1 MKANFRASINSDVKL
16 MVDDGIFISYRRDRG
31 SEVAR
36 ICKEFLEGQG
46 FRVFLDVEGL
56 TNGPFDNQLL
66 EQLDKH
72 GHLLLVCSPGCL
84 DRCSENNDWIRQ
96 EVAHA
101 IKLKRNIVPLL
112 LSQFEWPKSETL
124 PEEIRELNRHNAFSY
139 NHEHWD
145 SIKGKF
151 ANHFRTG
158 KLAVQTLPERFI
170 QVFMPQLLKLMAN
183 RKGDVVPAQ
192 TESDFFKVA
201 SENLLG
207 GSSQGETRQMLEEIV
222 QHPSKF
228 ANAVSAATA
237 NQSVDVQDAAKLY
250 FGQVPGTLQQS
261 LRRSGDRTGRTI
273 PNDLPLSKPE
283 DFLRLI
289 PSAMPRFMPGQFPV
303 TGTDLKLIAFLGKG
317 GFGEVWRARHLD
329 RPNDADVVL
338 KFCIDERAARSLIKE
353 VDLLKKIKTKG
364 RHANIVDLLDTHLD
378 CSPPCLEY
386 EFVDGGD
393 LAKLIDDRS
402 MNPLT
407 PKLSPKAVA
416 QIIARI
422 ATPVAFAHQQN
433 IVHRD
438 LKPQNVLVRRTQSDL
453 NSVNFKITDFG
464 IGGLIRT
471 EELKQIQTSSVS
483 AGETLSKGTFTPIYS
498 SRQQQQGASPDK
510 RDDVF
515 ALGVIW
521 YQLLINDLTKEAPS
535 GGGWKVRLRA
545 NGVTDEMLA
554 LLEGCIESDLEDR
567 IPDAQ
572 ILVERL
578 TKIISARP
586 VEPTISQ
593 PVIASPVQLSTTSL
607 EWAEILERHP
617 DSAVVGGQ
625 FIEKIRA
632 TGLPWRVRDKAT
644 GIEMLIVPS
653 GIFEMGQ
660 SVGEPFNRADELP
673 RHTVRISRPFY
684 LGRYPVTQEE
694 WCRVGKI
701 NPSAA
706 KSPRNPVEKISW
718 TDAND
723 YCKQAGLRLPTEAE
737 WEYSCRAGSTGVS
750 YGELEQIGWYSG
762 NSQKLTRQ
770 VGMKLANALGFHDM
784 IGLVWEWCSDFYAS
798 DYYASCAS
806 GVDDP
811 QGPIGGGAHVQRGG
825 SFGNRAVMCR
835 PAVRTSP
842 RTDARL
848 KYHGFRVVREP
859 DAVVAHEV
867 HKKAS
872 ATPGPTVPSVPPA
885 RPARPVAPPP
895 IIRPQKPSSVGT
907 PEQANN
913 NVRAVESASKNES
926 PTPDPKVFWKVF
938 LGCGAFVVLSVLMV
952 FNGNCF
958 IQIVGVISALV
969 WGMGGLSWVYQYW
982 KNRSGSRK

>member
-1 MKANFRASINSDVKL
+1 
-16 MVDDGIFISYRRDRG
+16 MVDDGIFISYRREG
-31 SEVAR
+31 GAEVAR

-46 FRVFLDVEGL
+46 FRVFLDVDGL
-56 TNGPFDNQLL
+56 KNGQFDNQLL

-112 LSQFEWPKSETL
+112 LSQFDWPKSETL
-124 PEEIRELNRHNAFSY
+124 PEEMRELNRHNAFSY

-151 ANHFRTG
+151 ANQFRTG

-183 RKGDVVPAQ
+183 RKGDVVPAL

-201 SENLLG
+201 LENLLG

-578 TKIISARP
+578 TKIISTRP
-586 VEPTISQ
+586 VEPTIAQ
-593 PVIASPVQLSTTSL
+593 PVIA
-607 EWAEILERHP
+607 
-617 DSAVVGGQ
+617 
-625 FIEKIRA
+625 
-632 TGLPWRVRDKAT
+632 
-644 GIEMLIVPS
+644 PS
-653 GIFEMGQ
+653 
-660 SVGEPFNRADELP
+660 
-673 RHTVRISRPFY
+673 
-684 LGRYPVTQEE
+684 
-694 WCRVGKI
+694 
-701 NPSAA
+701 
-706 KSPRNPVEKISW
+706 
-718 TDAND
+718 
-723 YCKQAGLRLPTEAE
+723 
-737 WEYSCRAGSTGVS
+737 
-750 YGELEQIGWYSG
+750 
-762 NSQKLTRQ
+762 
-770 VGMKLANALGFHDM
+770 
-784 IGLVWEWCSDFYAS
+784 
-798 DYYASCAS
+798 
-806 GVDDP
+806 
-811 QGPIGGGAHVQRGG
+811 VQR
-825 SFGNRAVMCR
+825 V
-835 PAVRTSP
+835 VLSP
-842 RTDARL
+842 Q
-848 KYHGFRVVREP
+848 
-859 DAVVAHEV
+859 
-867 HKKAS
+867 
-872 ATPGPTVPSVPPA
+872 
-885 RPARPVAPPP
+885 
-895 IIRPQKPSSVGT
+895 IRPQNLSSVGT

-913 NVRAVESASKNES
+913 NSRAVESASKYVQKIDAIRAENDASINAENEAS
-926 PTPDPKVFWKVF
+926 IKAEKNAAVSRTLGIAGLICFVVPVLGLIMPSWGIVCAVKGINSQKRSQAVAGLRMCILGLLSSLILNVIYIGIINSTPQEGQSSKSSEPSSSNPWSFTVLEQDPDPIVVTDAAARARMTATRLPWKIRDTATGIVMLLVPPGEFMMGSPENEAYRYENETQHRVTISKAFYLSQTEIPQEVWQKVMGANPSEFKCSQNPVETVSWNDCQTFCRATGLRLPSEAEWEYACRAGTTTPFSFGTTITPLQVNYEGNKAVVCGSLPANPWGF
-938 LGCGAFVVLSVLMV
+938 REMHGNVWEWCQDGFSETASTTQAAVEIEIGAHVLRGGGWSHSDIGCRASDRDNSDPG
-952 FNGNCF
+952 
-958 IQIVGVISALV
+958 
-969 WGMGGLSWVYQYW
+969 
-982 KNRSGSRK
+982 RRKSIIGCRFARTAD